1 MKGLLLKDLL
11 NLKQMAR
18 VWSLLLAVFIVIG
31 FAQRSPAY
39 VGGMLMML
47 TLLLPMNALAY
58 DENAKWDRYAL
69 TMPFSRRDL
78 VMSKYLLA
86 VLGAAATSAITLL
99 CGLVMGVSAAEAL
112 WMTGLFLALG
122 LGLSAVILPVLFRF
136 GVQKG
141 RMVMLLIVL
150 LPMAL
155 AALLP
160 DLSASLGGLSGFS
173 LLWLLPLAAAALA
186 ASCWISARIYRRK
199 EF

>member
-122 LGLSAVILPVLFRF
+122 IGLSAVILPVLFRF

-160 DLSASLGGLSGFS
+160 DLSASLDEMTGLS

-186 ASCWISARIYRRK
+186 ASCWISTRIYRRK

>member
-160 DLSASLGGLSGFS
+160 DLSASLGGLSGSS

-186 ASCWISARIYRRK
+186 ASCWISVRIYRRK

>member
-99 CGLVMGVSAAEAL
+99 CGLVMGFSAAEAL

-122 LGLSAVILPVLFRF
+122 IGLSAVILPVLFRF

-141 RMVMLLIVL
+141 RMLMLLLVL

-160 DLSASLGGLSGFS
+160 DLSASLGGLSGVS

-186 ASCWISARIYRRK
+186 ASCWISARIYEGK